1 VAEASY
7 FLALEGVTKYGLS
20 TAVKAILQNALG
32 HAFFPS
38 PPELRGQCDNAM
50 QPHKEAREREYRRE
64 RDKYPYEGRRER
76 PLTND
81 ERARAAALMAELNK
95 RFERQ
100 KDEAMEAE
108 RAEIRARYGMT
119 PDVLATIRDR
129 PADPISKPA
138 E

>member
-38 PPELRGQCDNAM
+38 PPELRGQCDKAM
-50 QPHKEAREREYRRE
+50 QPHKEARERAYRRD
-64 RDKYPYEGRRER
+64 RDKYPCEGRRER
-76 PLTND
+76 PLTDD

>member
-1 VAEASY
+1 MAEASY
-7 FLALEGVTKYGLS
+7 FLALEGVTRYGLS

-38 PPELRGQCDNAM
+38 PPELRGQCDKAM

-64 RDKYPYEGRRER
+64 RDRYPCEGRRER
-76 PLTND
+76 LTD
-81 ERARAAALMAELNK
+81 EERAKAAALMAELNK
-95 RFERQ
+95 SFERQ
-100 KDEAMEAE
+100 KNEAIEAE

-119 PDVLATIRDR
+119 EDVLATIRDR
-129 PADPISKPA
+129 SADPLGKPA